1 MRLDVY
7 TCGSIKLFDHG
18 VLVGVIL
25 ADFIGSY
32 QFVTLRTASSTFGAT
47 FATSTFTSLGGD
59 PSFKRVVM
67 DQRFNKGKEQFRDRR
82 EDQNQG
88 RQFFLSIVT
97 EERLWQHLV

>member
-1 MRLDVY
+1 
-7 TCGSIKLFDHG
+7 
-18 VLVGVIL
+18 
-25 ADFIGSY
+25 
-32 QFVTLRTASSTFGAT
+32 
-47 FATSTFTSLGGD
+47 
-59 PSFKRVVM
+59 M